1 MDKKRFS
8 LSLIDGFV
16 MGIVC
21 SLLCEFSVSAYA
33 VELSVR
39 AMWLIAA
46 ACAVIS
52 AIVLLFTLPKNADD
66 RLIARLTLAGILG
79 FALSCILIL
88 VYYLSF
94 SFRLFPAVSGEAQ
107 YGIAALAQAGVFL
120 LVSAAARVAV
130 VSIKI
135 FTKRNKEAIL

>member
-21 SLLCEFSVSAYA
+21 LLLCEFSVSAYA

-52 AIVLLFTLPKNADD
+52 AIVLLFTLPKNADG
-66 RLIARLTLAGILG
+66 RLIARLTLAEILG

-94 SFRLFPAVSGEAQ
+94 SFRIFPAVSGEAQ

-120 LVSAAARVAV
+120 FVSAAARAAV

-135 FTKRNKEAIL
+135 FTKRNKEAIV

>member
-8 LSLIDGFV
+8 LFLIDGFI

-21 SLLCEFSVSAYA
+21 LLLCEFSVSAYA

-52 AIVLLFTLPKNADD
+52 AIVLLFTLPKNADG

-120 LVSAAARVAV
+120 LVSAAARAAV

>member
-21 SLLCEFSVSAYA
+21 LLLCEFSVSAYA

-52 AIVLLFTLPKNADD
+52 AIVLLFTLPKNADG
-66 RLIARLTLAGILG
+66 RLIARLTLAGVLG
-79 FALSCILIL
+79 FALSCILML

-94 SFRLFPAVSGEAQ
+94 SFRIFPAVSGEAQ
-107 YGIAALAQAGVFL
+107 YGIAAVQAGVFL
-120 LVSAAARVAV
+120 LVSAAARAAV
-130 VSIKI
+130 VLIKF

>member
-8 LSLIDGFV
+8 LSLIDGFA

-52 AIVLLFTLPKNADD
+52 VIVLLFTLPKNADG

-120 LVSAAARVAV
+120 LVSAAARAAV

>member
-21 SLLCEFSVSAYA
+21 LLLCEFSVSAYA

-52 AIVLLFTLPKNADD
+52 AIVLLFTLPKNADG
-66 RLIARLTLAGILG
+66 RLIARLTLAGVLG
-79 FALSCILIL
+79 FALSCILML

-94 SFRLFPAVSGEAQ
+94 SFRIFPAVSGEAQ

-120 LVSAAARVAV
+120 LVSAAARAAV
-130 VSIKI
+130 VSIK
-135 FTKRNKEAIL
+135 FYKRNKEQYYD

>member
-46 ACAVIS
+46 CAVIS
-52 AIVLLFTLPKNADD
+52 AIVLLFTLPKNADG
-66 RLIARLTLAGILG
+66 RLIARLTLAGVLG
-79 FALSCILIL
+79 FALSCILML

-94 SFRLFPAVSGEAQ
+94 SFRIFPAVSGKAQ

-120 LVSAAARVAV
+120 LVSAAARAAV
-130 VSIKI
+130 VLIKF

>member
-8 LSLIDGFV
+8 LSLIDGFI

-21 SLLCEFSVSAYA
+21 LLLCEFSVSAYA
-33 VELSVR
+33 AELSVR

-52 AIVLLFTLPKNADD
+52 AIVLLFTLPKNADG

-94 SFRLFPAVSGEAQ
+94 SFRIFPAVSGEAQ

-120 LVSAAARVAV
+120 FVSAAARAAV

>member
-21 SLLCEFSVSAYA
+21 LLLCEFSVSAYA

-46 ACAVIS
+46 CAVIS
-52 AIVLLFTLPKNADD
+52 AIVLLFTLPKNADG
-66 RLIARLTLAGILG
+66 RLVARLTLAGVLG
-79 FALSCILIL
+79 FALSCILML

-94 SFRLFPAVSGEAQ
+94 SFRIFPAVSGEAQ

-120 LVSAAARVAV
+120 LVSAAARAAV
-130 VSIKI
+130 VLIKF

>member
-46 ACAVIS
+46 ACAVVS
-52 AIVLLFTLPKNADD
+52 AIVLLFTLPKNADG

-120 LVSAAARVAV
+120 LVSAAARAAV

-135 FTKRNKEAIL
+135 FTKQNKEAIL

>member
-21 SLLCEFSVSAYA
+21 LLLCEFSVSAYA

-46 ACAVIS
+46 CAVIS
-52 AIVLLFTLPKNADD
+52 AIVLLFTLPKNADG
-66 RLIARLTLAGILG
+66 RLVARLTLAGVLG
-79 FALSCILIL
+79 FALSCILML

-94 SFRLFPAVSGEAQ
+94 SFSICPAVSGEAQ

-120 LVSAAARVAV
+120 LVSAAARAAV
-130 VSIKI
+130 VLIKF

>member
-8 LSLIDGFV
+8 LFLIDGFV

-46 ACAVIS
+46 ACAAIS
-52 AIVLLFTLPKNADD
+52 AIVLLFTLPKNADG

-120 LVSAAARVAV
+120 LVSAAARAAV

>member
-8 LSLIDGFV
+8 LSLIDGFI

-21 SLLCEFSVSAYA
+21 LLLCEFSVSAYA

-52 AIVLLFTLPKNADD
+52 AIVLFFTLPKNADG
-66 RLIARLTLAGILG
+66 RLIARLTLAGVLG

-120 LVSAAARVAV
+120 LVSAAARAAV

>member
-21 SLLCEFSVSAYA
+21 LLLCEFSVSAYA
-33 VELSVR
+33 VELSVQ
-39 AMWLIAA
+39 AMWLIA

-52 AIVLLFTLPKNADD
+52 AIVLLFTLPKNADG
-66 RLIARLTLAGILG
+66 RLIARLTLAGVLG
-79 FALSCILIL
+79 FALSCILML

-94 SFRLFPAVSGEAQ
+94 SFRIFPAVSGEAQ

-120 LVSAAARVAV
+120 LVSAAARAAV
-130 VSIKI
+130 VLIKF

>member
-52 AIVLLFTLPKNADD
+52 AIVLLFTLPKNADG

-79 FALSCILIL
+79 FGGGAIRHCGAGAGGC
-88 VYYLSF
+88 V
-94 SFRLFPAVSGEAQ
+94 PACFGGCEGSG
-107 YGIAALAQAGVFL
+107 GF
-120 LVSAAARVAV
+120 
-130 VSIKI
+130 
-135 FTKRNKEAIL
+135 N

>member
-52 AIVLLFTLPKNADD
+52 AIVLLFTLPKNADG

-94 SFRLFPAVSGEAQ
+94 SLRLFPAVSGEAQ

-120 LVSAAARVAV
+120 LVSAAARAAV

>member
-39 AMWLIAA
+39 VMWLIAA

-52 AIVLLFTLPKNADD
+52 AIVLLFTLPKNADG
-66 RLIARLTLAGILG
+66 RLIARLTLAGVLG
-79 FALSCILIL
+79 FALSCILML

-94 SFRLFPAVSGEAQ
+94 SFRIFPAVSGEAQ
-107 YGIAALAQAGVFL
+107 YGIAALVQAGVFL
-120 LVSAAARVAV
+120 LASAAARAAV

>member
-21 SLLCEFSVSAYA
+21 LLLCEFSVSAYA

-46 ACAVIS
+46 CAVIS
-52 AIVLLFTLPKNADD
+52 AIVLLFTLPKNADG
-66 RLIARLTLAGILG
+66 RLVARLTLAGVLG
-79 FALSCILIL
+79 FALSCILML

-120 LVSAAARVAV
+120 LVSAAARAAV
-130 VSIKI
+130 VLIKF

>member
-8 LSLIDGFV
+8 LSLIDGFI

-21 SLLCEFSVSAYA
+21 LLLCEFSVSAYA
-33 VELSVR
+33 AELSVR

-52 AIVLLFTLPKNADD
+52 AIVLLFTLPKNADG
-66 RLIARLTLAGILG
+66 RLIARLTLAGVLG
-79 FALSCILIL
+79 FALSCILML

-94 SFRLFPAVSGEAQ
+94 SFRLFPAVSVEAQ

-120 LVSAAARVAV
+120 FVSAAARAAV

>member
-21 SLLCEFSVSAYA
+21 LLLCEFSVSAYA

-46 ACAVIS
+46 CAVIS
-52 AIVLLFTLPKNADD
+52 AIVLLFTLPKNADG
-66 RLIARLTLAGILG
+66 RLIARLTLAGVLG
-79 FALSCILIL
+79 FALSCILML

-94 SFRLFPAVSGEAQ
+94 SFRIFPAVSGEAQ

-120 LVSAAARVAV
+120 LVSAAARAAV
-130 VSIKI
+130 VLIKF

>member
-52 AIVLLFTLPKNADD
+52 VIVLLFTLPKNADG

-94 SFRLFPAVSGEAQ
+94 LFRLFPAVSGEAQ

-120 LVSAAARVAV
+120 LVSAAARAAV

>member
-8 LSLIDGFV
+8 LSLIDGFI

-21 SLLCEFSVSAYA
+21 LLLCEFSVSAYA
-33 VELSVR
+33 AELSVR

-52 AIVLLFTLPKNADD
+52 AIVLLFTLPKNADG

-94 SFRLFPAVSGEAQ
+94 SFRIFPAVSGEAQ
-107 YGIAALAQAGVFL
+107 YGIAALGQAGVFL
-120 LVSAAARVAV
+120 FVSAAARAAV

>member
-21 SLLCEFSVSAYA
+21 LLLCEFSVSAYA

-52 AIVLLFTLPKNADD
+52 AIVLLFTLPKNADG
-66 RLIARLTLAGILG
+66 RLIARLTLAEILG

-94 SFRLFPAVSGEAQ
+94 SFRIFPAVSGEAQ

-120 LVSAAARVAV
+120 FVSAAARAAV

>member
-8 LSLIDGFV
+8 LSLIDGFI

-21 SLLCEFSVSAYA
+21 SLLCEFSVSVYA
-33 VELSVR
+33 AELSVR

-52 AIVLLFTLPKNADD
+52 AIVLLFTLPKNADG
-66 RLIARLTLAGILG
+66 RLIARLTLAGVLG
-79 FALSCILIL
+79 FALSCILML

-94 SFRLFPAVSGEAQ
+94 SFRIFPAVSGEAQ
-107 YGIAALAQAGVFL
+107 YGIAVLAQAGVFL
-120 LVSAAARVAV
+120 FVSAAARAAV

>member
-46 ACAVIS
+46 ACAAIS
-52 AIVLLFTLPKNADD
+52 AIVLLFTLPKNADG

-120 LVSAAARVAV
+120 LASAAARAAV
-130 VSIKI
+130 VLIKI

>member
-52 AIVLLFTLPKNADD
+52 AIVLLFTLPKNADG
-66 RLIARLTLAGILG
+66 RLIARLILAGILG

-120 LVSAAARVAV
+120 LVSVAARAAV

>member
-8 LSLIDGFV
+8 LSLIDGFI

-21 SLLCEFSVSAYA
+21 LLLCEFSVSAYA
-33 VELSVR
+33 AELSVR

-52 AIVLLFTLPKNADD
+52 AIVLLFTLPKNADG

-94 SFRLFPAVSGEAQ
+94 SFRIFPAVSGEAQ

-120 LVSAAARVAV
+120 FVSAAARAAV
-130 VSIKI
+130 VLIKI

>member
-8 LSLIDGFV
+8 LSLIDGFI

-52 AIVLLFTLPKNADD
+52 AIVLLFTLPKNADG
-66 RLIARLTLAGILG
+66 RLIARLTLARILG

>member
-21 SLLCEFSVSAYA
+21 LLLCEFSVSAYA

-52 AIVLLFTLPKNADD
+52 AIVLLFTLPKNADG
-66 RLIARLTLAGILG
+66 RLIARLTLAKILG

-94 SFRLFPAVSGEAQ
+94 SFRIFPAVSGEAQ

-120 LVSAAARVAV
+120 FVSAAARAAV

>member
-8 LSLIDGFV
+8 LFLIDGFI

-21 SLLCEFSVSAYA
+21 LLLCEFSVSAYA

-52 AIVLLFTLPKNADD
+52 AIVLLFTLPKNADG

-120 LVSAAARVAV
+120 LVSAAARAAV

-135 FTKRNKEAIL
+135 FTERNKEAIL

>member
-21 SLLCEFSVSAYA
+21 LLLCEFSVSAYA

-46 ACAVIS
+46 CAVIS
-52 AIVLLFTLPKNADD
+52 AIVLLFTLPKNADG
-66 RLIARLTLAGILG
+66 RLIVRHTLAGILG
-79 FALSCILIL
+79 FALSCILML

-120 LVSAAARVAV
+120 LVSAAARAAV
-130 VSIKI
+130 VLIKF

>member
-21 SLLCEFSVSAYA
+21 LLLCEFSVSAYA

-52 AIVLLFTLPKNADD
+52 AIVLLFTLPKNADG

-94 SFRLFPAVSGEAQ
+94 SFRLFPAVSVEAQ

-120 LVSAAARVAV
+120 LVSAAARAAV

>member
-21 SLLCEFSVSAYA
+21 LLLCEFSVSAYA

-52 AIVLLFTLPKNADD
+52 AIVLLFTLPKNADG
-66 RLIARLTLAGILG
+66 RLIARLTLAGVLG
-79 FALSCILIL
+79 FALSCILML

-94 SFRLFPAVSGEAQ
+94 SFRIFPAVSGEAQ
-107 YGIAALAQAGVFL
+107 GSGGF
-120 LVSAAARVAV
+120 
-130 VSIKI
+130 
-135 FTKRNKEAIL
+135 N

>member
-21 SLLCEFSVSAYA
+21 LLLCEFSVSAYA

-46 ACAVIS
+46 CAVIS
-52 AIVLLFTLPKNADD
+52 AIVLLFTLPKNADG
-66 RLIARLTLAGILG
+66 RLIARLTLAGVLG
-79 FALSCILIL
+79 FALSCILML

-120 LVSAAARVAV
+120 LVSAAARAAV
-130 VSIKI
+130 VLIKF

>member
-8 LSLIDGFV
+8 LSLIDGFI

-21 SLLCEFSVSAYA
+21 LLLCEFSVSAYA
-33 VELSVR
+33 AELSVR

-52 AIVLLFTLPKNADD
+52 AIVLLFTLPKNADG

-94 SFRLFPAVSGEAQ
+94 SFRIFPAVSGEAQ

-120 LVSAAARVAV
+120 YVSAAARAAV

>member
-8 LSLIDGFV
+8 LSLIDGFI

-39 AMWLIAA
+39 LIAA

-52 AIVLLFTLPKNADD
+52 AIVLLFTLPKNADG
-66 RLIARLTLAGILG
+66 RLIARLTLAGVLG
-79 FALSCILIL
+79 FALSCILML

-94 SFRLFPAVSGEAQ
+94 SFRIFPAVSGEAQ

-120 LVSAAARVAV
+120 LVSAAARAAV
-130 VSIKI
+130 VLIKF

>member
-8 LSLIDGFV
+8 LSLIDGFI

-21 SLLCEFSVSAYA
+21 LLLCEFSVSAYA
-33 VELSVR
+33 AELSVR

-52 AIVLLFTLPKNADD
+52 AIVLLFTLPKNADG

-94 SFRLFPAVSGEAQ
+94 SFRIFPAVSGEAQ

-120 LVSAAARVAV
+120 FVSAEARAAV

>member
-8 LSLIDGFV
+8 LSLIDGFI

-21 SLLCEFSVSAYA
+21 LLLCEFSVSAYA
-33 VELSVR
+33 AELSVR

-52 AIVLLFTLPKNADD
+52 AIVLLFTLPKNADG

-79 FALSCILIL
+79 FSLSCILIL

-94 SFRLFPAVSGEAQ
+94 SFRIFPAVSGEAQ

-120 LVSAAARVAV
+120 FVSAAARAAV

>member
-8 LSLIDGFV
+8 LSLIDGFI

-21 SLLCEFSVSAYA
+21 LLLCEFSVSAYA
-33 VELSVR
+33 AELSVR

-52 AIVLLFTLPKNADD
+52 AIVLLFTLPKNADG

-94 SFRLFPAVSGEAQ
+94 SFRIFPAVSGEAQ

-120 LVSAAARVAV
+120 FVSAAARAAV
-130 VSIKI
+130 VSIKN
-135 FTKRNKEAIL
+135 FYKAK